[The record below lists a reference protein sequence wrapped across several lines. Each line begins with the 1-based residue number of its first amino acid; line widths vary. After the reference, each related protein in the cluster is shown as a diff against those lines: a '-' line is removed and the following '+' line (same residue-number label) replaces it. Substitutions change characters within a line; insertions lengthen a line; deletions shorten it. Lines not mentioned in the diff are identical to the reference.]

1 MTAPYYVWW
10 IILYPFLWSI
20 LSEMY
25 LILQK
30 KKKMYQQ
37 KPTSHNHTLYWIK
50 IYISRTVALLYWLT
64 HYVYTVNIVWIT
76 CSVRDGEIR
85 FCLEKVQHQL
95 FTSSMFKFG
104 KHRYQQIRKVSMFYS
119 LKERGCF
126 YYSHLQLTPG
136 VKLS

>member
-1 MTAPYYVWW
+1 MTAPMMNRFVSFFVVYSLWNVY
-10 IILYPFLWSI
+10 IILP
-20 LSEMY
+20 
-25 LILQK
+25 K
-30 KKKMYQQ
+30 KKKEIVSAKTRITQ
-37 KPTSHNHTLYWIK
+37 PHFILDK
-50 IYISRTVALLYWLT
+50 IYILRTVALFYWLT

-119 LKERGCF
+119 LKERGGF